1 MANEF
6 FTLLTA
12 SGKAKLAAA
21 QANGAP
27 LQISQMAVGDGDN
40 GGDYTPSESQT
51 ALKHETWRGALNHLA
66 VDPNNP
72 NWVVAE
78 AVLPDTVGGF
88 YIREV
93 GLFDSRGDLIA
104 IGKFPE
110 SYKPL
115 LAAGANKQLYV
126 RMILEVSNTAAVT
139 LLVDPSVV
147 LATRSAVEQRIAE
160 ELAKRDAKPRDFHP
174 LQGFPTQAYRRN
186 VLINGGFDVWQRG
199 ASQTVG
205 GYGSVDRWFLDLGG
219 GPLGG
224 ATLSRMAAS
233 IAETETLGATTSF
246 MRLTLSKP
254 PASKVNEYCQV
265 CQPVENLRRF
275 TGKRMTLSFWAKAD
289 QPRKMVAYVE
299 QWLKRPPAASD
310 KIRALEAVPVELTSR
325 WQRFVFS
332 FSSPSLQGREPGN
345 EASLAVFL
353 GVSYSDAYPALNAIT
368 GAQTG
373 TFDIAQVQL
382 EESPVATPFEYR
394 SFGEELTLCQRYF
407 EKSYPLNDFPAKNY
421 GADSAFA
428 PAIFSKMFHLN
439 VGTSGD
445 KQINMT
451 IPFMVEKR
459 IEPAIVIYDGL
470 GAVDRMATSNGNGVI
485 PAAKSSSTKFVN
497 MIPPTGSSIT
507 WVACHWVADAEI

>member
-40 GGDYTPSESQT
+40 GGYYTPSESQT

-115 LAAGANKQLYV
+115 LAAGSNKQLYV

-147 LATRSAVEQRIAE
+147 LATRSAVDQRIAE

-174 LQGFPTQAYRRN
+174 LQTFPAQAYRRN

-205 GYGSVDRWFLDLGG
+205 GYGSVDRWLLDLGG

-233 IAETETLGATTSF
+233 IAETETLGATTNF

-254 PASKVNEYCQV
+254 PASKANEYCQV

-310 KIRALEAVPVELTSR
+310 KIRALGASPVELTTR

-353 GVSYSDAYPALNAIT
+353 GVSYSDAYPALNAMT

-373 TFDIAQVQL
+373 IFDIAQVQL

-407 EKSYPLNDFPAKNY
+407 HTSYPYGVKPGSPSINNSAPNSMPSSSVRIWLSANVDFPVTMRAQ
-421 GADSAFA
+421 
-428 PAIFSKMFHLN
+428 PAITIYSPN
-439 VGTSGD
+439 TGAASVVETTGETDPRQVVGVEAAD
-445 KQINMT
+445 KGIGLL
-451 IPFMVEKR
+451 I
-459 IEPAIVIYDGL
+459 L
-470 GAVDRMATSNGNGVI
+470 GAAVADPGV
-485 PAAKSSSTKFVN
+485 SMQWHYT
-497 MIPPTGSSIT
+497 
-507 WVACHWVADAEI
+507 ADAEI

>member
-1 MANEF
+1 M
-6 FTLLTA
+6 
-12 SGKAKLAAA
+12 
-21 QANGAP
+21 
-27 LQISQMAVGDGDN
+27 
-40 GGDYTPSESQT
+40 
-51 ALKHETWRGALNHLA
+51 
-66 VDPNNP
+66 
-72 NWVVAE
+72 
-78 AVLPDTVGGF
+78 
-88 YIREV
+88 
-93 GLFDSRGDLIA
+93 
-104 IGKFPE
+104 
-110 SYKPL
+110 
-115 LAAGANKQLYV
+115 
-126 RMILEVSNTAAVT
+126 
-139 LLVDPSVV
+139 
-147 LATRSAVEQRIAE
+147 
-160 ELAKRDAKPRDFHP
+160 
-174 LQGFPTQAYRRN
+174 
-186 VLINGGFDVWQRG
+186 
-199 ASQTVG
+199 
-205 GYGSVDRWFLDLGG
+205 
-219 GPLGG
+219 
-224 ATLSRMAAS
+224 
-233 IAETETLGATTSF
+233 
-246 MRLTLSKP
+246 
-254 PASKVNEYCQV
+254 
-265 CQPVENLRRF
+265 
-275 TGKRMTLSFWAKAD
+275 
-289 QPRKMVAYVE
+289 
-299 QWLKRPPAASD
+299 
-310 KIRALEAVPVELTSR
+310 ELTSR